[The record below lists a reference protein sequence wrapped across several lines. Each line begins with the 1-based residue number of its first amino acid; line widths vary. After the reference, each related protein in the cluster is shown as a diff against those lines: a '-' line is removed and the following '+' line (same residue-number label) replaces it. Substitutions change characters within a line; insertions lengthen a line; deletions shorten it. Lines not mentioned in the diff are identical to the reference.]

1 MGVGL
6 PHPTTSPRKRETS
19 LKNQLTN
26 LHHTVVRAARIS
38 KKTTMPIFPPTPL
51 AGPVI
56 SLCAW
61 TLLMEIWMYATR
73 LPAYAYYKVDMTDPR
88 KVASEL
94 RKVPPQI
101 FWAGE
106 NFNHL
111 MEQPTNFYA
120 VVWVLYVLDAGDGLT
135 VGLAWM
141 YVGLRV
147 AHSLVQ
153 ATVNWIGV
161 RFKLFAAS
169 GVVLAMLTG
178 RAAVTYVVQAA

>member
-1 MGVGL
+1 MS
-6 PHPTTSPRKRETS
+6 TTF
-19 LKNQLTN
+19 
-26 LHHTVVRAARIS
+26 H
-38 KKTTMPIFPPTPL
+38 PTPL

-61 TLLMEIWMYATR
+61 TLIMEIWMYATR
-73 LPAYAYYKVDMTDPR
+73 LPAYAYYKVDMSDSR
-88 KVASEL
+88 KVTEEL
-94 RKVPPQI
+94 RKVPPRI

-120 VVWVLYVLDAGDGLT
+120 VVWALYALDARDGVT
-135 VGLAWM
+135 VGLAWT

-153 ATVNWIGV
+153 ATVNRIGV

-169 GVVLAMLTG
+169 GVVLAVLTG
-178 RAAVTYVVQAA
+178 RAAVEYLAQA